1 MVPQVTPPP
10 LLLQLSTGGN
20 HLPIEHPGYYTAFG
34 HNQVRQVPP
43 YGALEAF
50 DERTLVYRAAPYM
63 ASTSVPPLRPVARK
77 AYAGT
82 PVYRPKPVY
91 APPPA
96 LPLSPPPPL
105 RLLHHT
111 LPSPVS
117 LASSLSQSHAIS
129 ESDDDRATDTPP
141 ALPRAVACTPTY
153 AQKTPVSSVEE
164 MDVDPASAYDPR
176 DFESEDDS
184 FSEYDPK
191 EDELFERD
199 TDSDR
204 TPPPLAKKKLQAK
217 KAKKQPRKQASNPG
231 KQPAKPTNVSSPS
244 ASALTADCHSKQA
257 RHLIWKRGA
266 VWQKGVSVF
275 RRIVDLPEAEREKLI
290 KQAQS
295 GKLTTR
301 DLSEEYHVS
310 PVSISKIQGSCL
322 LRGQAT
328 SPLND
333 SVIQEKIQA
342 CVALL
347 KKNLR
352 RPQDCLAKDLEI
364 TKHALVKNIIGP
376 AREKLREYASTTTYK
391 GNVWALGTGWKKGVS
406 VFRRMNDL
414 SAEERE
420 QLTQQA
426 QSGQFTNGDLSEKY
440 HVPRSSISKIQGSR
454 VLQGKQAPSLSSTA
468 RQEKIKACIETFK
481 KDPRRPQ
488 ACIAKDLELD
498 ISFLRNHIIGPARA
512 KMREQAEAQQ
522 KDTSKATHGSSG
534 QRASAPSDAAQGPP
548 AKKRR
553 TGLNTARVTQQAQAE
568 AQKKGTSKATPKGNV
583 WALGTEWKKG
593 ISVFRSLQNLTQKER
608 DRLDKEARSG
618 AHTVDELLERF
629 HVSRGTLSSMRG
641 TKFVFQP
648 PKRALSLLEKQ
659 KKIDACVALLKKYPG
674 RSLTCVAKDL
684 GLTNNSLYGHI
695 IGPARE
701 KLREH
706 ASTTAHKGNVWAL
719 GTGWKKG
726 VSIFRRLADFSAKE
740 REALTQQ
747 VQSGKFTAEQLS
759 ETFHVSRTT
768 LYGMPGKRFY
778 RSKNAKLLDPVVK
791 QKKINM
797 CAKLLRKNPN
807 RTHSCLAK
815 DLDVSY
821 NVFRRE
827 IKEEATALVG
837 K

>member
-50 DERTLVYRAAPYM
+50 DERTPVYRAAPYM

-82 PVYRPKPVY
+82 PVYKPKPVY

-117 LASSLSQSHAIS
+117 LASYLSQSHAIS

-204 TPPPLAKKKLQAK
+204 TPQPLAKKKPQAK
-217 KAKKQPRKQASNPG
+217 KAKKQPRKQASKPG
-231 KQPAKPTNVSSPS
+231 KQPEKPTNVSSPS

-257 RHLIWKRGA
+257 RHIFWKRGTE
-266 VWQKGVSVF
+266 WQKGVSVF

-328 SPLND
+328 SPFND

-376 AREKLREYASTTTYK
+376 AREKLRE
-391 GNVWALGTGWKKGVS
+391 
-406 VFRRMNDL
+406 
-414 SAEERE
+414 
-420 QLTQQA
+420 
-426 QSGQFTNGDLSEKY
+426 
-440 HVPRSSISKIQGSR
+440 
-454 VLQGKQAPSLSSTA
+454 
-468 RQEKIKACIETFK
+468 
-481 KDPRRPQ
+481 
-488 ACIAKDLELD
+488 
-498 ISFLRNHIIGPARA
+498 
-512 KMREQAEAQQ
+512 
-522 KDTSKATHGSSG
+522 
-534 QRASAPSDAAQGPP
+534 
-548 AKKRR
+548 
-553 TGLNTARVTQQAQAE
+553 
-568 AQKKGTSKATPKGNV
+568 
-583 WALGTEWKKG
+583 
-593 ISVFRSLQNLTQKER
+593 
-608 DRLDKEARSG
+608 
-618 AHTVDELLERF
+618 
-629 HVSRGTLSSMRG
+629 
-641 TKFVFQP
+641 
-648 PKRALSLLEKQ
+648 
-659 KKIDACVALLKKYPG
+659 
-674 RSLTCVAKDL
+674 
-684 GLTNNSLYGHI
+684 
-695 IGPARE
+695 
-701 KLREH
+701 H

-726 VSIFRRLADFSAKE
+726 VSIFRRLADLPEEE

-747 VQSGKFTAEQLS
+747 AQSGKSTAEQLS
-759 ETFHVSRTT
+759 ETFHVSRIT

-778 RSKNAKLLDPVVK
+778 RSKNTKLLDPVVK
-791 QKKINM
+791 QQKINM

-815 DLDVSY
+815 DLDVPF